1 MIGITNAGGGGG
13 GSLNFKVVGGTS
25 APASPAENTIWVNT
39 AADITGWA
47 FSPAAPSSPKE
58 GTVWLKTG
66 LNSPVGFN
74 AFKKNGLWVYPTAC
88 QQYVSGAWVAKT
100 AKTYQ
105 SGAWVEWLYWLYDTG
120 SKKVELRDITSAL
133 YGTES
138 TITWG
143 DDAVELSVYGPSSF
157 TVGVAMAAT
166 GLMDVSGYSKLNA
179 YYESIDRASPK
190 FSVSVSTAATPTT
203 VENGLGSDHIAVA
216 SITEA
221 KASAGVLTL
230 DLSELTVTEVCCC
243 VSVTSTNRDRYKG
256 GRARVRRFWLE

>member
-1 MIGITNAGGGGG
+1 MIYNMTGGGGG
-13 GSLNFKVVGGTS
+13 GLNFKVVGGTVQ
-25 APASPAENTIWVNT
+25 PASPSENMIWVNT
-39 AADITGWA
+39 SVAITSWVFSTTA
-47 FSPAAPSSPKE
+47 PTSPAAGMVWFSTGPISS
-58 GTVWLKTG
+58 VA
-66 LNSPVGFN
+66 FN
-74 AFKKNGLWVYPTAC
+74 AVKKNGIWVYPTGC
-88 QQYVSGAWVAKT
+88 QQYISGAWVAKT

-221 KASAGVLTL
+221 KSSAGVLTL
-230 DLSELTVTEVCCC
+230 DLSELTETEVCCC

>member
-1 MIGITNAGGGGG
+1 MIYNMTGGGGG
-13 GSLNFKVVGGTS
+13 GLNFKVVGGTVQ
-25 APASPAENTIWVNT
+25 PASPSENMIWVNT
-39 AADITGWA
+39 SVAITSWVFSTTA
-47 FSPAAPSSPKE
+47 PTSPAAGMVWFSTGPISS
-58 GTVWLKTG
+58 VA
-66 LNSPVGFN
+66 FN
-74 AFKKNGLWVYPTAC
+74 AVKTNGIWVYPTGC
-88 QQYVSGAWVAKT
+88 QQYISGAWVAKT

-221 KASAGVLTL
+221 KSSAGVLTL
-230 DLSELTVTEVCCC
+230 DLSELTETEVCCC